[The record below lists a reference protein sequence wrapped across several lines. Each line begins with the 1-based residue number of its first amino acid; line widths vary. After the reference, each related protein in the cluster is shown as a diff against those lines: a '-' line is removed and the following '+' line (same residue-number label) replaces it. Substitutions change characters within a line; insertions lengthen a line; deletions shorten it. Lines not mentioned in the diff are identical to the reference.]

1 MNVVTDLIK
10 EIRVPK
16 MVKVRQDYDRTSI
29 PAEDIPAVIRKELDR
44 EDLLGKLKP
53 GMTVAITCGS
63 RGIKNYAVM
72 AKTLVDLVKE
82 HDAKPFIVAAMGSH
96 GGATEE
102 GQRQILTDYGITE
115 EAMGCP
121 IHAEMATTKIGSC
134 EEFGTDV
141 RIDSNAAA
149 ADAILLFNR
158 IKIHTSFHGP
168 YESGLMKMMG
178 IGLGKQPGAEI
189 IHAVD
194 PALMHRVVEEHGKI
208 VLQNA
213 PVIGG
218 LAVLENAFDDTMK
231 LVGLNPQQILEEEP
245 KLLLEAKANFATLL
259 YDTCDVLVVDKIG
272 KNISGDGMDP
282 NVTGRFATD
291 ITGGI
296 KADRIVV
303 LDLTDETH
311 GNAQGIGNAD
321 VTTLRLDRKMS
332 REMTYPT
339 AVTNKLLMLDKLP
352 MVMDNDREAI
362 QLAMRA
368 CYSDDTNTLRIIH
381 VHDTAH
387 LEDIEVSE
395 AMIPETEANPR
406 TTICSE
412 PFEWPFDAEGNL
424 W

>member
-1 MNVVTDLIK
+1 MNVVTDLISG
-10 EIRVPK
+10 IPIPR
-16 MVKVRQDYDRTSI
+16 MIKVRQIYDRTHI
-29 PAEDIPAVIRKELDR
+29 PEKEIPGVIRRELCR
-44 EDLLGKLKP
+44 EEIFGKLKP
-53 GMTVAITCGS
+53 GMRVALTCGS
-63 RGIKNYAVM
+63 RGIHHYALMVRTM
-72 AKTLVDLVKE
+72 VDLIKE
-82 HDAKPFIVAAMGSH
+82 TGAEPFIVGAMGSH

-102 GQRQILTDYGITE
+102 GQRHILKDYGITE

-121 IHAEMATTKIGSC
+121 IHCEMETKLVGEC
-134 EEFGTDV
+134 KKFGTQV
-141 RIDSNAAA
+141 RIDKNAAE

-189 IHAVD
+189 IHSVD
-194 PALMHRVVEEHGKI
+194 PDLMHEVVEEHGKI
-208 VLQNA
+208 VMENA

-218 LAVLENAFDDTMK
+218 LAVVENAFDDTYK
-231 LVGLNPQQILEEEP
+231 LAGLTPQEILEQEP
-245 KLLLEAKANFATLL
+245 KLLLEAKAQFATLL
-259 YDTCDVLVVDKIG
+259 FEDCDVLIVDKIG

-291 ITGGI
+291 IHGGI
-296 KADRIVV
+296 KAGKIVV

-321 VTTLRLDRKMS
+321 VTTLRLDKRMS

-339 AVTNKLLMLDKLP
+339 AVTNKFLGLDKLP

-362 QLAMRA
+362 QLAMQA
-368 CYSDDTNTLRIIH
+368 CYTDDVSKLRLIRIR
-381 VHDTAH
+381 DTAH
-387 LEDIEVSE
+387 LEEIEVSE
-395 AMIPETEANPR
+395 NMLEEVKANPR
-406 TTICSE
+406 MEVLSE
-412 PFEWPFDAEGNL
+412 PRSWGFREDGNL